1 MAKDKYLHIYLSDHL
16 AASVAGIELAR
27 RCANSNKDND
37 IGNFLQMTLIPAIE
51 EDRATLRGIVQRV
64 GASENR
70 VKDAIL
76 WAGEK
81 LGRLKLN
88 GELTTYS
95 PLSRLIELEGLTS
108 GVAGKLSLWQCLRE
122 ARDPRLEPVDL
133 TALISRA
140 EEQLKAL
147 EIQRQK
153 AAALAFHSTP

>member
-16 AASVAGIELAR
+16 AASVAGVELAR

-37 IGNFLQMTLIPAIE
+37 IGHFLRMTLIPAIE

-64 GASENR
+64 GASESR
-70 VKDAIL
+70 VKDAL
-76 WAGEK
+76 FWAGEK
-81 LGRLKLN
+81 LGRLKFN

-95 PLSRLIELEGLTS
+95 PLSLLIELEGLTS